1 MAAQR
6 PRTAPNA
13 RGARVSGAAF
23 ALGGAAL
30 VLIGIAAALTG
41 TPDAAHDLA
50 PLTGPG
56 DLFGRFG
63 QVAPIVSAAI
73 AAVVAG
79 VVGVLFATKRL
90 TPLAAAME
98 LLILGMA
105 VEMCIGGATGR
116 IGHATDGAVLGAT
129 VACLMGGTAIL
140 AGGIIAVLG
149 HE

>member
-13 RGARVSGAAF
+13 TGARVSGASF

-30 VLIGIAAALTG
+30 VLIGIGSILTG
-41 TPDAAHDLA
+41 NPNTARDLA
-50 PLTGPG
+50 PLAGPG
-56 DLFGRFG
+56 DLLGRFG
-63 QVAPIVSAAI
+63 EVAPIVSAAI
-73 AAVVAG
+73 AAIVAG
-79 VVGVLFATKRL
+79 AVGILLATRRL

-98 LLILGMA
+98 LLILGLA
-105 VEMCIGGATGR
+105 VAVCIAAASGR
-116 IGHATDGAVLGAT
+116 VGHATDGAVLGAT
-129 VACLMGGTAIL
+129 VACLMGGTAIV

>member
-1 MAAQR
+1 MSAQR

-30 VLIGIAAALTG
+30 VLFGIAAVLTG
-41 TPDAAHDLA
+41 NPTTAHDLA
-50 PLTGPG
+50 PLTGPA
-56 DLFGRFG
+56 DLFGRLG

-79 VVGVLFATKRL
+79 AVGVLLATKRL
-90 TPLAAAME
+90 TPLAAAIE
-98 LLILGMA
+98 LLILGLA
-105 VEMCIGGATGR
+105 VEVCIGGATGR
-116 IGHATDGAVLGAT
+116 IGHAADGAVLGST

-149 HE
+149 NE

>member
-23 ALGGAAL
+23 ALGGAIL
-30 VLIGIAAALTG
+30 VLIGIASILTG
-41 TPDAAHDLA
+41 KPNAAHDLA
-50 PLTGPG
+50 PLSGPG
-56 DLFGRFG
+56 DLFGRLG

-79 VVGVLFATKRL
+79 AVGVLLATRRL
-90 TPLAAAME
+90 TPLAAATE
-98 LLILGMA
+98 LLILGLA
-105 VEMCIGGATGR
+105 VVICIGGASGR
-116 IGHATDGAVLGAT
+116 IGHATDGAVLGST
-129 VACLMGGTAIL
+129 VACLMGGAGIL
-140 AGGIIAVLG
+140 AAGIIAVLG

>member
-23 ALGGAAL
+23 ALSGAAL
-30 VLIGIAAALTG
+30 VLIGIAAVLTG
-41 TPDAAHDLA
+41 NPSPAHDLA

-63 QVAPIVSAAI
+63 QVGPIVSAAI
-73 AAVVAG
+73 AALVAG
-79 VVGVLFATKRL
+79 VVGVLLATKRL
-90 TPLAAAME
+90 TPLAAAIE
-98 LLILGMA
+98 LLILGLA
-105 VEMCIGGATGR
+105 VEVCIGGATGR
-116 IGHATDGAVLGAT
+116 IGYATDGAVLGAT
-129 VACLMGGTAIL
+129 VTCLMGGTAIL

>member
-30 VLIGIAAALTG
+30 VLIGIASILTG
-41 TPDAAHDLA
+41 NPNAAHDLA
-50 PLTGPG
+50 PLIGAR
-56 DLFGRFG
+56 DLVGRFG
-63 QVAPIVSAAI
+63 QVAPVASAAI

-79 VVGVLFATKRL
+79 AVGVLLATKRL
-90 TPLAAAME
+90 TPLAAATE
-98 LLILGMA
+98 LLILGLA
-105 VEMCIGGATGR
+105 VDVCIGGATGR